1 MARERPTETIPN
13 DQGTDR
19 LPDPPANVYQGG
31 AAQPTAAGEAPER
44 QGRTTQ
50 EGAAEQDRPMGNDR
64 ADKRQRVDPD
74 DVGSR

>member
-1 MARERPTETIPN
+1 MVRERPTETIPN

-19 LPDPPANVYQGG
+19 LPDPPTDEYKRGS
-31 AAQPTAAGEAPER
+31 AQPTAAGESAAA

-64 ADKRQRVDPD
+64 ADKRQRVNPD